1 MSYVK
6 IGHTDRGLWISINNE
21 RVNIPIETAHQIADT
36 LKYQAEQ
43 ATRRLHADIEIV
55 RRRPLKKANWHNRVY
70 SHAPPNGGRFAPKDA
85 ALGPKIRTR

>member
-6 IGHTDRGLWISINNE
+6 IGHTDKGLWISINNE

-36 LKYQAEQ
+36 LKYQAQQ

-55 RRRPLKKANWHNRVY
+55 QRPPLKKANWQHRVY
-70 SHAPPNGGRFAPKDA
+70 NHPPAEGGRFASK
-85 ALGPKIRTR
+85 GRGR